1 MSLPKISISRPIFM
15 TCVTI
20 AVVIVGWASFK
31 SMSVDLYPDVS
42 IPVVTVQTI
51 YPGAGPSEIETLVS
65 RPIEE
70 EVSTIAGIKR
80 LTSKSL
86 EGTSQVIVEFNSS
99 VDVAYAEQQ
108 VRDKINIAKAKLP
121 TEVEDPVIKRFD
133 PADTPVLMVSLTAKD
148 LGDAALFDI
157 ADQFIKP
164 RLEQVSNVGAIEILG
179 GREREIHVIL
189 DRNKLRSR
197 EISVSQVAGQ
207 IGASG
212 ENIPS
217 GKVEQGGRELV
228 FRGVGEFASVPEI
241 SDTLVNLYGNEV
253 PTRVADLGQVV
264 DTLADEKS
272 RGFVNGEKALFL
284 QIYRQSGSNTVKV
297 VEDVI
302 KQIERIKPELSAM
315 EGAPTVQLVTN
326 ASTKIKDNLY
336 DVYETIIIG
345 IILTVITV
353 FFFLGSARST
363 IITAFS
369 LPVSLIGA
377 FMLMKIAG
385 FSINIVSMLAL
396 TLAVGL
402 LIDDAIV
409 VIENIYR
416 RMEHGEDS
424 LTAAERGTTEIQMA
438 VMAITLVVI
447 AVFVPVGTMSGTI
460 GQFLKQ
466 FGMTVVFSM
475 IISWFVAMTLIPM
488 LTAYFGGEGHGG
500 AHKAVKP
507 ASFYDKTLGR
517 LVKGFDRFQ
526 TWLENIYEKLLKVSL
541 RFPLTTIG
549 LTMVVFF
556 LSIYT
561 VTKVPAAFISDD
573 DSGEF
578 TVTLEMQP
586 GTSLDGMNEVSTK
599 VDKVLHDNPEV
610 NYTTMIVG
618 SIYGESNKAQFYV
631 RMKDGKERGP
641 LSTEQFRDK
650 IRGQLTSFADANPVV
665 KKYDASGG
673 MGTQPFILNIISA
686 DPKDLETYGTK
697 ILEKLKQDP
706 RLKDVDTNFRPG
718 KPEMQVHLKPGAA
731 KQYGINTKT
740 MGQELRAQVEG
751 FTPAKFREKGRE
763 YEVRVRLMPEQRD
776 LEKTFNQVYV
786 PNVNRKLVR
795 LSDVASGDLE
805 SGPASIERQDRGR
818 YIQITAG
825 LAPGVG
831 LSDVVNDVVA
841 MTKTGDTAFPAS
853 VRYGFG
859 GDAENMQELV
869 GSTVLALGFAIL
881 FIYLILASLYESFIT
896 PITIM
901 VALPLALSGA
911 FLALFLA
918 NEIMTIFAIFG
929 FFMLIGVAGKNGI
942 LLVDYTRQL
951 MAQGKA
957 RSEALVEAGKVRL
970 RPILMTSFAL
980 IAGVVPVA
988 IGMNAA
994 SKTRTAMGV
1003 AIIGGI
1009 ISSTILTLIVVPA
1022 VFTYVDRFRIWANK
1036 LGSRFTS
1043 NHSSKEEVASQPKAP
1058 AVAGTNENVGAEPRV
1073 DNPGVDLSRMTTS
1086 ES

>member
-1 MSLPKISISRPIFM
+1 MSLPKISISRPIFI

-20 AVVIVGWASFK
+20 ALVVVGWASFK
-31 SMSVDLYPDVS
+31 SMSVDLFPDVS
-42 IPVVTVQTI
+42 IPVVTVQTT
-51 YPGAGPSEIETLVS
+51 YQGAGPSEIETLVS

-70 EVSTIAGIKR
+70 EVSTISGIKR

-86 EGTSQVIVEFNSS
+86 EGVSQVIVEFNSS
-99 VDVAYAEQQ
+99 VDVKYAEQQ
-108 VRDKINIAKAKLP
+108 VRDKVNIAKPKLP
-121 TEVEDPVIKRFD
+121 EEVDDPVIKKFD
-133 PADTPVLMVSLTAKD
+133 PSDTPIIMVSLTANG
-148 LGDAALFDI
+148 LGDAQLFDI

-164 RLEQVSNVGAIEILG
+164 RLEQVNNVGAIEIFG

-189 DRNKLRSR
+189 DRNKLKAR
-197 EISVSQVAGQ
+197 EVSVSQVAGQ
-207 IGASG
+207 VGASG

-217 GKVEQGGRELV
+217 GKVEQGGKELV
-228 FRGVGEFASVPEI
+228 FRGLGEFKAVPEI
-241 SDTLVNLYGNEV
+241 ADTLVNLYGNEV
-253 PTRVADLGQVV
+253 PTRVADLGTVV

-272 RGFVNGEKALFL
+272 RAFVNGDKALFL
-284 QIYRQSGSNTVKV
+284 QVYRQSGSNTVKV
-297 VEDVI
+297 ADDII
-302 KQIERIKPELSAM
+302 KQLEKLKPELAKM
-315 EGAPTVQLVTN
+315 EGAPQVQLVTN
-326 ASTKIKDNLY
+326 ASTKIKNNIY
-336 DVYETIIIG
+336 DVNETIIIG
-345 IILTVITV
+345 IILTIITV

-363 IITAFS
+363 FITALS

-377 FMLMKIAG
+377 FMIMKVAG

-416 RMEHGEDS
+416 RMELGEDS
-424 LTAAERGTTEIQMA
+424 LTAAEKGTTEIQMA

-475 IISWFVAMTLIPM
+475 MISWFVAMTIIPM

-500 AHKAVKP
+500 GHKAHGP
-507 ASFYDKTLGR
+507 ATLYDKTLGR
-517 LVKGFDRFQ
+517 LVKGFDRVQ
-526 TWLENIYEKLLKVSL
+526 SWLEMVYEKLLRVTL
-541 RFPLTTIG
+541 RHPLMTIG
-549 LTMVVFF
+549 ATFLVFV

-561 VTKVPAAFISDD
+561 VTKVPGAFITDD

-586 GTSLDGMNEVSTK
+586 GTSLDGMNKVGDE
-599 VDKVLHDNPEV
+599 VDKIIRANPEV
-610 NYTTMIVG
+610 NYTAMIIG
-618 SIYGESNKAQFYV
+618 SLYGESNKSTFYV
-631 RMKDGKERGP
+631 RMKDGKERNGYT
-641 LSTEQFRDK
+641 TEGFRDK
-650 IRGQLTSFADANPVV
+650 VRQQLAGFVKNANPVV
-665 KKYDASGG
+665 KKYDATGG
-673 MGTQPFILNIISA
+673 MGGQPFMLNIISA
-686 DPKDLETYGTK
+686 DPQALEEAGTK
-697 ILEKLKQDP
+697 LLAKLKADP

-740 MGQELRAQVEG
+740 MGEELRAQVEG

-776 LEKTFNQVYV
+776 LKQSFNQVYV

-795 LSDVASGDLE
+795 LSDVATGDLA

-831 LSDVVNDVVA
+831 LNEVVNDAVKA
-841 MTKTGDTAFPAS
+841 MTTGDTAFPSS
-853 VRYGFG
+853 VRYTFG
-859 GDAENMQELV
+859 GDAENMQELMT
-869 GSTVLALGFAIL
+869 STVLALGFAIM
-881 FIYLILASLYESFIT
+881 FIYLILSSLYESFIT

-901 VALPLALSGA
+901 VALPLALCGA
-911 FLALFLA
+911 FLGLFLMG
-918 NEIMTIFAIFG
+918 ETMTIFAIFG

-942 LLVDYTRQL
+942 LLVDYTRQM
-951 MAQGKA
+951 MATGKE
-957 RSEALVEAGKVRL
+957 RSEALVEAGKTRL

-980 IAGVVPVA
+980 IAGTLPVA
-988 IGMNAA
+988 IGLNEA
-994 SKTRTAMGV
+994 SKSRTAMGV
-1003 AIIGGI
+1003 AIIGGM

-1022 VFTYVDRFRIWANK
+1022 VFTYVDRFRVWANNIGGR
-1036 LGSRFTS
+1036 LTS
-1043 NHSSKEEVASQPKAP
+1043 NKKEKQDRHVEVKVTGPEGSA
-1058 AVAGTNENVGAEPRV
+1058 
-1073 DNPGVDLSRMTTS
+1073 S
-1086 ES
+1086 ESNDLVSES